1 MKDIFNLAKLILCV
15 ALLLWAGKTFVV
27 ARDNCPVDIFWQTG
41 SSLEKEFCMLA
52 YGYKYG
58 D

>member
-1 MKDIFNLAKLILCV
+1 VKDVFNLAKLIFFI

-27 ARDNCPVDIFWQTG
+27 ARDNCPVDIFWQ
-41 SSLEKEFCMLA
+41 SSISLEKEFCKLA

-58 D
+58 N